1 MKAATWRRVRQTV
14 QAVALLLFLYL
25 LLGTRQGGA
34 TFLPH
39 DLFFRLDP
47 LAGLTAML
55 AGRRW
60 IASLALGGVTL
71 LLTLVLGRVWC
82 GWLCPLGTLLD
93 WTWLRRPRADEPDL
107 RVGWRGVKHFLLF
120 TILFAALLGSLTL
133 LVLDPITLLFRTVTA
148 AALPPLNSL
157 ITAAETALYRFGPL
171 QAPLEAFDRLVR
183 GRLLV
188 VEQPFFQQN
197 LLLALVFAG
206 VLALNAIRP
215 RFWCRYLCP
224 LGALLGLFSKA
235 AWLRHVVD
243 EAACTACARCVRAC
257 PTGTI
262 EPGRNFAAD
271 PAECTLCLDC
281 LESCPTNAISFR
293 GQWGWAEWR
302 RYDPSRRQVLASL
315 GAAVA
320 GVGLLRSAPAARRE
334 HPHLIR
340 PPGARENDLLSK
352 CIRCGEC
359 LKICPTAGLQPSLLT
374 SGWEGLWTPVLV
386 SRLGYCDYSCHS
398 CGQVCPT
405 GAIPMLTLEEKRET
419 VIGVA
424 YIDESRCI
432 PWADGCDCIVCEEM
446 CPVPEKAI
454 RLEEQTVVNC
464 RGETVTVWRP
474 RVLRDLCIGCGIC
487 EYQCPLIGEAAIRV
501 YVPNAFN
508 AIAIS
513 RSLPLIHAERGTG
526 IRFEANA

>member
-1 MKAATWRRVRQTV
+1 MKRKITLYDLRITHYVVWRRLRQGV

-25 LLGTRQGGA
+25 LLGTRQGGV

-71 LLTLVLGRVWC
+71 LLTLALGRVWC

-93 WTWLRRPRADEPDL
+93 WTPLRRPRADRPDPL
-107 RVGWRGVKHFLLF
+107 TGWRQVKHFLLF
-120 TILFAALLGSLTL
+120 VIFFAALLGSLTL
-133 LVLDPITLLFRTVTA
+133 LVLDPLTLLFRTVTV
-148 AALPPLNSL
+148 AALPALNAL
-157 ITAAETALYRFGPL
+157 VTAAEMALYRFGPL
-171 QAPLEAFDRLVR
+171 QAPLELFDRAVR
-183 GRLLV
+183 GGLLPV
-188 VEQPFFQQN
+188 APSFFGQN
-197 LLLALVFAG
+197 VLLALVFVG
-206 VLALNAIRP
+206 VLALNAIRS

-224 LGALLGLFSKA
+224 LGALLGLFSKV
-235 AWLRHVVD
+235 AWLRHRVD
-243 EAACTACARCVRAC
+243 ETACTACQRCARLC

-262 EPGRNFAAD
+262 DPGRHFAAD

-281 LESCPTNAISFR
+281 LASCPTKAIAFR
-293 GQWGWAEWR
+293 GRWGLAPWR
-302 RYDPSRRQVLASL
+302 GYDPSRRQVLASL

-320 GVGLLRSAPAARRE
+320 GVGLLRAAPAARRE

-352 CIRCGEC
+352 CIRCGQC
-359 LKICPTAGLQPSLLT
+359 LQVCPTAGLQPSLLE
-374 SGWEGLWTPVLV
+374 SGLEGLWTPVLV
-386 SRLGYCDYSCHS
+386 PRLGYCDYSCHA

-405 GAIPMLTLEEKRET
+405 GAIPQLTLEEKRQR

-424 YIDESRCI
+424 TIDQNRCI

-464 RGETVTVWRP
+464 RGETVTVHRP
-474 RVLRDLCIGCGIC
+474 RVIRELCIGCGIC
-487 EYQCPLIGEAAIRV
+487 EYQCPLHGEAAIRV
-501 YVPNAFN
+501 YVPNTLAGV
-508 AIAIS
+508 
-513 RSLPLIHAERGTG
+513 P
-526 IRFEANA
+526 